1 MLQIIIRANETI
13 IKNLTISDE
22 KAQAIIPVNGMLPHK
37 VSTAQVSAV
46 NEIGHGPASSLHTI
60 TIDPSITSMY
70 EKSIRGTS
78 FGSSRSEVGYTWLI
92 IFLISLALMLI
103 VLSALLVSY
112 RRCHG
117 NLKQKSNGYLAA
129 NTTESFHSQINN
141 NGTSIING
149 GNVSGNISS
158 IMNTSTL
165 SSGEHGELNSFF
177 ISLSETNY
185 FSSSLK

>member
-1 MLQIIIRANETI
+1 M
-13 IKNLTISDE
+13 
-22 KAQAIIPVNGMLPHK
+22 
-37 VSTAQVSAV
+37 STAQVSAV
-46 NEIGHGPASSLHTI
+46 NEIGRGPASSLHTI
-60 TIDPSITSMY
+60 TIDPSIASMY

-117 NLKQKSNGYLAA
+117 NLKQKTNGYLAA
-129 NTTESFHSQINN
+129 NTTESFHSQIH
-141 NGTSIING
+141 NGTSTISG
-149 GNVSGNISS
+149 GNVSANISS

-165 SSGEHGELNSFF
+165 SCGEHGE
-177 ISLSETNY
+177 
-185 FSSSLK
+185 

>member
-1 MLQIIIRANETI
+1 MFQIVIRANETI
-13 IKNLTISDE
+13 IKNITVSSE
-22 KAQAIIPVNGMLPHK
+22 KTQALIPVNGVLPYK

-46 NEIGHGPASSLHTI
+46 NEIGLGPSSSLNTI
-60 TIDPSITSMY
+60 TIDPTIASMY

-103 VLSALLVSY
+103 VLSGLLVSY
-112 RRCHG
+112 RRCHS

-129 NTTESFHSQINN
+129 NTTESYHSQIHN
-141 NGTSIING
+141 NGTSTIGG
-149 GNVSGNISS
+149 GNVPGNISS

-165 SSGEHGELNSFF
+165 SSGEHG
-177 ISLSETNY
+177 
-185 FSSSLK
+185 